1 MNLQK
6 TTSIKKVKALLV
18 LKRLVLLG
26 ILMIIF
32 PAQGVSSE
40 KTWELSLGA
49 GGYVS
54 NVYYGSEEM
63 YAAPFPDIMVS
74 YTKGNFS
81 SSVSFLEGIGIT
93 YMNPEHHF
101 LAGINVNNG
110 EERDSE
116 EYSGL
121 GVSKD
126 HSDKVK
132 RLLKGTPD
140 VETTLKTELMLGY
153 MSKFGIFS
161 VSLEYHP
168 ITQEITGERDRT
180 YDGFI
185 SSLSYMK
192 PVSVTDKLTVTTL
205 FAVDLMDKN
214 YAKAW
219 YSVEKPTQALNAFEA
234 DSGLRDVELAVRI
247 DYKFSEHISA
257 TFLAQN
263 SFLLMDAGDS
273 PYTTAKYQL
282 TSGIYGIYSF

>member
-1 MNLQK
+1 MKLQE
-6 TTSIKKVKALLV
+6 TTSIKKVKAVLV
-18 LKRLVLLG
+18 LKRLALLG
-26 ILMIIF
+26 ILMILF

-40 KTWELSLGA
+40 KNWELSLGA

-81 SSVSFLEGIGIT
+81 SSASFLEGIGIT

-110 EERDSE
+110 QERDSE

-121 GVSKD
+121 GVSTD

-140 VETTLKTELMLGY
+140 VETNVKTTLMLGY
-153 MSKFGIFS
+153 MSQFGIFS

-168 ITQEITGERDRT
+168 ITCEITGESDRT

-192 PVSVTDKLTVTTL
+192 PVSVTDKLTVSTRL
-205 FAVDLMDKN
+205 AVDLMDKN

-219 YSVEKPTQALNAFEA
+219 YSVEKPTQSLRAFEA
-234 DSGLRDVELAVRI
+234 GSGVRDVELAVRI
-247 DYKFSEHISA
+247 DYTFSAHISA
-257 TFLAQN
+257 AFLAQN
-263 SFLLMDAGDS
+263 SFLLMDASHS
-273 PYTTAKYQL
+273 PYTTSRYQL
-282 TSGIYGIYSF
+282 TSGLYGIYTF